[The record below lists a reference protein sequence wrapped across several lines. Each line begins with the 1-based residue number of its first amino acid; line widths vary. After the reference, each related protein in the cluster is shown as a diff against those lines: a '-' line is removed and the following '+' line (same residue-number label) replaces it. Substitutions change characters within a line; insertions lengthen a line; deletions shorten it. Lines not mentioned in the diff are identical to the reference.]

1 MEQRL
6 DTYSKF
12 PSGMREYIDAYGWHF
27 SKKMCEWAIS
37 KMRYKDEA
45 TGKEKK
51 VEPWSKEDVDEML
64 KKNNITLEHDMAYDA
79 CYVANM
85 LKADFYKKSIPD
97 EMRLCLHI
105 KLYLDDID
113 GDPCRAFDEFLATCI
128 GKGIPIIWQDML

>member
-1 MEQRL
+1 MERL